1 MAMPRKLKNLNL
13 FNDGNS
19 YLGLVKSL
27 TLPSLGR
34 KMEAYR
40 GGGMNGPVKADL
52 GMSDDGIQF
61 EWKTG
66 GLDLISLRQFGA
78 VNASSVALRFSGP
91 YQQDDTGE
99 VSNVEVVVRG
109 RHETIEMGDAQPGED
124 TEHSMT
130 TTCSYYKLT
139 VDGEEIIEIDLLNF
153 VEKVNGV
160 DMLEKHRTGMGMG
173 I

>member
-1 MAMPRKLKNLNL
+1 MAMPRKLKNLNM
-13 FNDGNS
+13 FNDGNN
-19 YLGLVKSL
+19 YLGVVKSV
-27 TLPSLGR
+27 TLPPLGR

-78 VNASSVALRFSGP
+78 VNATGVALRFSGP

-109 RHETIEMGDAQPGED
+109 RHETIEMGEAKAGED
-124 TEHSMT
+124 TEHSMK

-160 DMLEKHRTGMGMG
+160 DMLEKHRTAMG

>member
-19 YLGLVKSL
+19 YLGVAKSV
-27 TLPSLGR
+27 TLPALGR

-153 VEKVNGV
+153 IEKVNGV
-160 DMLEKHRTGMGMG
+160 DMLEKQRKAIGL
-173 I
+173 

>member
-1 MAMPRKLKNLNL
+1 MALPRKLKNMNL

-19 YLGLVKSL
+19 YLAVAKSV

-34 KMEAYR
+34 KMEGYR

-52 GMSDDGIQF
+52 GFSDDGIQL

-66 GLDLISLRQFGA
+66 GLDLISLRQFGM
-78 VNASSVALRFSGP
+78 VKASGVLLRFTGAF
-91 YQQDDTGE
+91 QQDDTE
-99 VSNVEVVVRG
+99 EMSSVEIVVRG

-130 TTCSYYKLT
+130 TTCSYYKLI
-139 VDGEEIIEIDLLNF
+139 VDGEVIIEIDLLNF
-153 VEKVNGV
+153 VEMVDGV
-160 DMLEKHRTGMGMG
+160 DMLEAQRKALG

>member
-160 DMLEKHRTGMGMG
+160 DMLEKHHTAMG

>member
-78 VNASSVALRFSGP
+78 VNANTVALRFSGP

-160 DMLEKHRTGMGMG
+160 DMLEKHRTAMG

>member
-1 MAMPRKLKNLNL
+1 MALPRKLKNMNL

-19 YLGLVKSL
+19 YLAVAKTV
-27 TLPSLGR
+27 TLPALGR

-52 GMSDDGIQF
+52 GFSDDGIQL

-66 GLDLISLRQFGA
+66 GLDLISLRQFGM
-78 VNASSVALRFSGP
+78 VKASGVLLRFTGA
-91 YQQDDTGE
+91 YQQDDTE
-99 VSNVEVVVRG
+99 EMSSVEVVVRG

-130 TTCSYYKLT
+130 TTCSYYKLI
-139 VDGEEIIEIDLLNF
+139 VDGEVIIEIDLLNF
-153 VEKVNGV
+153 VEMVDGV
-160 DMLEKHRTGMGMG
+160 DMLEGQRKALG

>member
-109 RHETIEMGDAQPGED
+109 RHESIEMGEAKPGED
-124 TEHSMT
+124 TEHSMK

-153 VEKVNGV
+153 VERVNGV
-160 DMLEKHRTGMGMG
+160 DMLEKHRTAMG

>member
-19 YLGLVKSL
+19 YLGVVKSV
-27 TLPSLGR
+27 TLPPLGR
-34 KMEAYR
+34 KMESYR
-40 GGGMNGPVKADL
+40 GGGMNGSVKADL
-52 GMSDDGIQF
+52 GFSDDGIQF

-66 GLDLISLRQFGA
+66 GLDLIALRQFGS
-78 VNASSVALRFSGP
+78 VNASGIMLRFSGAF
-91 YQQDDTGE
+91 QQDDTGD
-99 VSNVEVVVRG
+99 VSTVEVVVRG
-109 RHETIEMGDAQPGED
+109 RHETIEMGDASPGED
-124 TEHSMT
+124 TEHSIT

-160 DMLEKHRTGMGMG
+160 DMLEKHRTGMG

>member
-13 FNDGNS
+13 FNDANS
-19 YLGLVKSL
+19 YLGVVKSV
-27 TLPSLGR
+27 TMPPLGR

-52 GMSDDGIQF
+52 GFSDDGIQF

-66 GLDLISLRQFGA
+66 GLDLIALKQFGA
-78 VNASSVALRFSGP
+78 VNASGIALRFTGAF
-91 YQQDDTGE
+91 QQDDTEE
-99 VSNVEVVVRG
+99 VSAVEVVMRG

-124 TEHSMT
+124 TEHSIT
-130 TTCSYYKLT
+130 TTCTYYKLI
-139 VDGEEIIEIDLLNF
+139 VDNEEIIEIDLLNF
-153 VEKVNGV
+153 IENVNGV
-160 DMLEKHRTGMGMG
+160 DMLEKQRQALG